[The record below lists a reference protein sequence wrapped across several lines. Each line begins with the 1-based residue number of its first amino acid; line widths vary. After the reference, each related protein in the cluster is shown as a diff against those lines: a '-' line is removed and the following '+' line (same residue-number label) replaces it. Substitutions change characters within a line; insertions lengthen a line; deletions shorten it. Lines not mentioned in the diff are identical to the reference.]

1 MVTAMVKS
9 ILFTLCFIASALFM
23 QSALPASNNFLQVA
37 SDSSTTIYL
46 DRQSVKYGDSGTPMF
61 NVVMNTKNG
70 MVISGK
76 KAKSIVTGH
85 FMDCNGGLIV
95 TTWMEVF
102 EGEFGKG
109 KYISQV
115 PDMYETQ
122 GKTPTNQ
129 KLFSALCK

>member
-1 MVTAMVKS
+1 MKIIS
-9 ILFTLCFIASALFM
+9 TLVLMIASALFM
-23 QSALPASNNFLQVA
+23 QSALPASNNFLQVS
-37 SDSSTTIYL
+37 SDSSNTIYL
-46 DRQSVKYGDSGTPMF
+46 DRQSVKDGDDGYPMF
-61 NVVMNTKNG
+61 DLVTNTKNG

-76 KAKSIVTGH
+76 KVKSIVTGH

-109 KYISQV
+109 EYISQV

-122 GKTPTNQ
+122 DKNPVNQ
-129 KLFSALCK
+129 KIFSALCK